1 MKTEQPAL
9 NFPAPAVLPSGDVF
23 DPESDCTLALT
34 RDISL
39 RRVTGSYTE
48 NDRKLWVLL
57 VHLAFENLGK
67 TTRHETN
74 LREIAALWRKV
85 GSADHGTQWL
95 MDSAERLRQCG
106 INWEDSHEVGTCTML
121 SGVKIN
127 KDTGRMYYEFGGFLT
142 EKLLDNKVF
151 TRLRVHFMLGLSGK
165 YAVALYT
172 LLESLANLRQPTL
185 TIPLD
190 ELHDRLNVPKGK
202 YLDNW
207 KGFKS
212 RVLAPA
218 LEQINKGAEFDGFV
232 ADYRTE
238 TQGRKIIAVTFTVV
252 KTAERMDKETS
263 LSRKIGKQQA
273 TKSASQIPPFSTE
286 NYETLKRLN
295 TTRLDIYQYES
306 SWRDW
311 CAKETEKTGK
321 QTTSPIGSFIS
332 YLVREEKFANKKG

>member
-1 MKTEQPAL
+1 MKTEQPTL
-9 NFPAPAVLPSGDVF
+9 NFPAPAVLPSGDIF

-39 RRVTGSYTE
+39 RRVTGNYTE

-67 TTRHETN
+67 TIRHETS
-74 LREIAALWRKV
+74 LRDISALWHKV
-85 GSADHGTQWL
+85 GSAENGTKWL
-95 MDSAERLRQCG
+95 MDSAERLRKCG
-106 INWEDSHEVGTCTML
+106 LNWEDSHEIGTCTML

-151 TRLRVHFMLGLSGK
+151 TRLRVHFMIGLSGK
-165 YAVALYT
+165 YSVALYM

-185 TIPLD
+185 TIPLE
-190 ELHDRLNVPKGK
+190 ELRDRLNVPEGK
-202 YLDNW
+202 LTDWRDFN
-207 KGFKS
+207 KFA
-212 RVLAPA
+212 LAPA
-218 LEQINKGAEFDGFV
+218 IKQINESAEDGGFV
-232 ADYRTE
+232 ADYRKE

-295 TTRLDIYQYES
+295 PTKLDIYQYES
-306 SWRDW
+306 SWRNW
-311 CAKETEKTGK
+311 CVKETEKTGK
-321 QTTSPIGSFIS
+321 PTTSPIGSFIA
-332 YLVREEKFANKKG
+332 YLVREEKFANNK